1 LLATPSRAAVPERR
15 SEGFGSAE
23 VFTSVTRV
31 AIKDFPKKD
40 PSMECIFSSW
50 SELGKLPYFP
60 QIADLIFSQSIMEL
74 FQCK

>member
-1 LLATPSRAAVPERR
+1 
-15 SEGFGSAE
+15 
-23 VFTSVTRV
+23 
-31 AIKDFPKKD
+31 
-40 PSMECIFSSW
+40 MECIFSSW